1 MFRRIGVV
9 FAGALLIAAAGCS
22 GGSFLLSSFGPG
34 GKQQVIS
41 GSVDRVSAH
50 LQGALGNAGF
60 LVSASKDGQDV
71 RLAGFTKSGKRF
83 TLFLKHRK
91 TDAGESTAI
100 SVDWAADADE
110 SFWLTVLGMLAT
122 FDASK

>member
-9 FAGALLIAAAGCS
+9 FAGALLVAVAGCS
-22 GGSFLLSSFGPG
+22 GGSFLLSSLVPG
-34 GKQQVIS
+34 GKQQVVS
-41 GSVDRVSAH
+41 GSVDQVSAH
-50 LQGALGNAGF
+50 LQAALSNVGVRVA
-60 LVSASKDGQDV
+60 ASQDGQDV
-71 RLAGFTKSGKRF
+71 RLAGVTKSGKRF

-91 TDAGESTAI
+91 TDAGESTVI

-110 SFWLTVLGMLAT
+110 PFWLTVLELLAA